1 MSTRRSSASR
11 VRKRPAGPVP
21 ARATPSQFSLPPAA
35 AHRDLD
41 ISLRG
46 SQSANSEMN
55 LTSSAPASGAV
66 VQRAETDLGNASTM
80 LFEKIMDQLRVL
92 GHWPTAPTGYEC
104 TLRTQICRHI
114 EDGVFSKAQTAEIQA
129 MKKSMEAVAESNI
142 MQDIQDLVCMPKG
155 SGEQEQGAV
164 ETSTISPSEKQEA
177 EALTVDH
184 QVSPVP
190 KGSAEQEQSAVKT
203 STMTPSEKQEAE
215 ALTVVHQVSP
225 LPKGRAM
232 QEHSAVKTSRISPS
246 EKQEAEASPAEPLDV
261 PPEIPQPLNPPNA
274 STATSLKKRPAA
286 TRAKRDVCN
295 LAEAIDTL
303 GRFPKRKLH
312 PKTPEQIAENNL
324 AMRLHK
330 LQRKGID
337 GGSHLAR
344 VLNNLPPDIR
354 PNVKDEV
361 INEVRVLGHLPKRK
375 RNPAGEQQK
384 AENKLARRLSR
395 LCRKGGA
402 TQTHDAVELGSNT
415 DAAQTDDATQVGT

>member
-35 AHRDLD
+35 AQQDID

-46 SQSANSEMN
+46 SLSANSEMN

-203 STMTPSEKQEAE
+203 STM
-215 ALTVVHQVSP
+215 
-225 LPKGRAM
+225 
-232 QEHSAVKTSRISPS
+232 SPS

-330 LQRKGID
+330 AQRKGID
-337 GGSHLAR
+337 EGSHLAS

-354 PNVKDEV
+354 PNVKDQV

-375 RNPAGEQQK
+375 KNPAGEQQE